1 MDIVTL
7 KKRLIDKIQAS
18 ENNALLEEVQR
29 LLNLQEVDETEAY
42 QLNEE
47 QQNAIA
53 EARDDI
59 KNGRL
64 LSSEQAKQDIDK
76 LMKKQLFVFQ

>member
-7 KKRLIDKIQAS
+7 KKRLIDKIQDS

-76 LMKKQLFVFQ
+76 WLKK

>member
-18 ENNALLEEVQR
+18 ENYALLEEVQR

-76 LMKKQLFVFQ
+76 WLKK

>member
-42 QLNEE
+42 QLIEE

-76 LMKKQLFVFQ
+76 WLKK

>member
-7 KKRLIDKIQAS
+7 KKRLIDKIQGS

-64 LSSEQAKQDIDK
+64 LTSEQAKQDIDK
-76 LMKKQLFVFQ
+76 WLKK

>member
-18 ENNALLEEVQR
+18 ESNALLEEVQR

-47 QQNAIA
+47 LQNAIA

-76 LMKKQLFVFQ
+76 WLKK

>member
-76 LMKKQLFVFQ
+76 WLKK

>member
-7 KKRLIDKIQAS
+7 KKRLIDKIQAT
-18 ENNALLEEVQR
+18 ENSALLEEVQR
-29 LLNLQEVDETEAY
+29 LLILEKVDETDTY

-47 QQNAIA
+47 QQYAIA

-64 LSSEQAKQDIDK
+64 LSSEQAKLDIDK
-76 LMKKQLFVFQ
+76 WLKK